1 MKPFLEKYQVN
12 LNLEYQS
19 RIVSV
24 KLPQYKTIYH
34 IKELAKEAFFILRQ
48 DIHLTHLNRDITK
61 LDHCLIGDFFKG
73 KNNIFIKVS
82 IDSNNL
88 QASKGGAKKGQDN
101 SLYLCVCKNDI
112 IYNYCRACKMFICN
126 ICRVNS
132 VHAKHK
138 VVQVDIN
145 NLEESAKL
153 YAITLQSDILYNL
166 KIVKEYYNQAT
177 IRKSWD
183 DSLSRHEKIKAKY
196 DRVAEIYREMISK
209 LYANPNLRSD
219 EIESLIKEY
228 QINTKTTNQDLEEI
242 LHNIFIK
249 YTKPKKKMNFEEFK
263 KYYET
268 IHHKEEEID
277 QFSLKILA
285 YRVNYEMNNKMN
297 KMYDQIEEI
306 LDGMLSSSS
315 PLSLDPNTYSIYEL
329 LTKGKGPIT
338 KTTPVVPK
346 ETKKL
351 TPSKEMK
358 FKDRIVLVAKDRD
371 KNDTRNIDKNA
382 QVDFNVKSNL
392 LYDQEVDVS
401 QSEDENGFK
410 IEPRS
415 TMRQRPLG
423 NDEDGIMELP

>member
-1 MKPFLEKYQVN
+1 MKPFLEKYQIN
-12 LNLEYQS
+12 FNLEYQS

-34 IKELAKEAFFILRQ
+34 IKEVAKEAFFILRQ
-48 DIHLTHLNRDITK
+48 DIHLTYLNRDITK

-82 IDSNNL
+82 IDSNYP
-88 QASKGGAKKGQDN
+88 QAYKGGTRKGQDS

-112 IYNYCRACKMFICN
+112 IYNYCRVCKMFICN

-132 VHAKHK
+132 IHAKHK

-153 YAITLQSDILYNL
+153 YAITLQSDILHNL
-166 KIVKEYYNQAT
+166 KIVKEYHNQAT
-177 IRKSWD
+177 IKKNWD

-209 LYANPNLRSD
+209 LYTNPNLRND

-228 QINTKTTNQDLEEI
+228 QINTKVTNQDLEEI
-242 LHNIFIK
+242 LHNIFVK

-268 IHHKEEEID
+268 INHKEEEID

-285 YRVNYEMNNKMN
+285 YRVNYEMNKKLN

-306 LDGMLSSSS
+306 LDGMLSASS
-315 PLSLDPNTYSIYEL
+315 PLSLDPDTYSIYEMI
-329 LTKGKGPIT
+329 TKGKGPIT
-338 KTTPVVPK
+338 KTSPVKEPK
-346 ETKKL
+346 KFTS
-351 TPSKEMK
+351 SKEMK

-371 KNDTRNIDKNA
+371 KNDTKNIDKNIK
-382 QVDFNVKSNL
+382 VDFNVKSNL

-401 QSEDENGFK
+401 QSEDESGFK

-423 NDEDGIMELP
+423 NDEDGIIELP